1 MAALCAL
8 LLAPAFAC
16 AADQSPAEAK
26 LREALKNTMLQLRQ
40 AQNDNATLQAQQ
52 AEDQDKIK
60 TLTDQ
65 NQTLTKQSIMDKQ
78 TADAL
83 ITTLKDKNTAQTAVI
98 ARLQAEIVKWEAGY
112 KLATDTVKAKEAE
125 RAKLASQVIVLQR
138 KSDTLETQN
147 VQLYDI
153 GTEILNRYQKYSV
166 GDALLAK
173 EPFTGIMRVRLQN
186 QVQDYQDKLLGQKNA
201 TDSGTAATA
210 PQPAAS
216 PSQTPAAKAGKSTTP
231 TKNS

>member
-1 MAALCAL
+1 MNRPISRIILCAL
-8 LLAPAFAC
+8 LLAPAFAR

-60 TLTDQ
+60 TLTEQ
-65 NQTLTKQSIMDKQ
+65 NQALTKQSIMDKQ
-78 TADAL
+78 AADAL
-83 ITTLKDKNTAQTAVI
+83 ISTLKDKQTAQTAVI
-98 ARLQAEIVKWEAGY
+98 AKLQAEIVKWEAGY

-138 KSDTLETQN
+138 KADKLETEN
-147 VQLYDI
+147 IELYNT
-153 GTEILNRYQKYSV
+153 GTEILNRYQKYSL
-166 GDALLAK
+166 GDAIMAK
-173 EPFTGIMRVRLQN
+173 EPFTGIMRVRLRN

-201 TDSGTAATA
+201 ADSGA
-210 PQPAAS
+210 AAS
-216 PSQTPAAKAGKSTTP
+216 APADTHTAQSNSKQTTP
-231 TKNS
+231 